1 MDLQYFPNFLV
12 AIFPMAKQFSKE
24 DITEVGIEFKK
35 YLQQKFPE
43 PTAKQLEIMDIT
55 FRTII
60 PRFEHPLY
68 HRGYDPALVW
78 HLTEFVRLQQEA
90 NKK

>member
-12 AIFPMAKQFSKE
+12 AIFPMAKQFSNQE
-24 DITEVGIEFKK
+24 IAEVGTGFKS
-35 YLQQKFPE
+35 YLEEKFPE
-43 PTAKQLEIMDIT
+43 PTVKQLEFMNISPATVIC
-55 FRTII
+55 R
-60 PRFEHPLY
+60 LY
-68 HRGYDPALVW
+68 HPIYHKGYDPALVW